1 MLKLIVGFLTGIC
14 STFTIAANIPIS
26 ITETI
31 TDNDGKTHQVRY
43 TPYYALDYFDE
54 ESGILCRTFVT
65 LGDERLPAEYKKDY
79 KKTSKNMFKN
89 AELVYAVAETYFY
102 NYSDKPI
109 IVKPLSFTWKGVI
122 SEDPLVITDFQI
134 PVAAKSQAITPPI
147 VDHAFYL
154 QPSFTIE
161 FELLID
167 DKKHLIK
174 GEAKRLT
181 PDDIKKMY
189 GQE

>member
-1 MLKLIVGFLTGIC
+1 MLKLIIGFLTGIC
-14 STFTIAANIPIS
+14 STFAFATNVPIS
-26 ITETI
+26 ISETI
-31 TDNDGKTHQVRY
+31 VDDEGKTHEVRY

-54 ESGILCRTFVT
+54 ETGILCRTFVT
-65 LGDERLPAEYKKDY
+65 LGDERLPTEYKKDY

-109 IVKPLSFTWKGVI
+109 TITPLSFTWLGAL
-122 SEDPLVITDFQI
+122 SEKPLVITNSQI
-134 PVAAKSQAITPPI
+134 TVPPQSQAITPPI

-154 QPSFTIE
+154 QREFTIE

-167 DKKHLIK
+167 DKKHIMK
-174 GEAKRLT
+174 GQVKRLT
-181 PDDIKKMY
+181 PEDIKKMY
-189 GQE
+189 GQ